1 MLFSCLNDSNEGMF
15 GGEAET
21 RGFMVKCE
29 KRPIEGEVCEIPVRP
44 PMNDGPMETVES
56 LWVDI
61 WCMLDWVAGL
71 CHKTTEMIFFRTPV
85 RTQKIILF
93 SVLKSIYFFSQSD

>member
-21 RGFMVKCE
+21 RGFMVKYE

-44 PMNDGPMETVES
+44 AMNDGA
-56 LWVDI
+56 I
-61 WCMLDWVAGL
+61 ANCFG
-71 CHKTTEMIFFRTPV
+71 
-85 RTQKIILF
+85 
-93 SVLKSIYFFSQSD
+93 

>member
-1 MLFSCLNDSNEGMF
+1 MDCCTCINNGSLMLALVIPVGAVRDRFPGGECTNLLFSCLNDSNEGML

-44 PMNDGPMETVES
+44 PP
-56 LWVDI
+56 
-61 WCMLDWVAGL
+61 
-71 CHKTTEMIFFRTPV
+71 
-85 RTQKIILF
+85 
-93 SVLKSIYFFSQSD
+93 